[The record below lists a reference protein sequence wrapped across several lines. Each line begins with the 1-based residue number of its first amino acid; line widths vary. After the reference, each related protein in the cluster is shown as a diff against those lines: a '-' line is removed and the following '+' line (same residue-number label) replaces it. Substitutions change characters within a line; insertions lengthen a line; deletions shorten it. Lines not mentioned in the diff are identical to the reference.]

1 MSTQI
6 NPKILRIYP
15 IKCQILDD
23 GLTRRSC
30 ILQRLS
36 GETIEDQDVLY
47 FDLSSTIPLPEDDD
61 CDSYLLAALM
71 DAMGEGRNIEVYGS
85 VSRSLLGNLVE
96 FQAAWHKWLP
106 DMYQLVGMEATR
118 LRSSQKTN
126 NNYIGAFSGGVDATF
141 TVYRHAKNLCSY
153 RTKEISRCVQVH
165 GFDIPLAKP
174 KAFQQS
180 RTQAEKSLRDLNLDL
195 DIIRTNYRL
204 ISKVGWW
211 HSAIIALVAALNH
224 YKLVAG
230 GCLVGSSE
238 SYDSIIL
245 PWCSNPITDPLL
257 GCDEFAIIHDGASHS
272 RTEKIEIISEWQQGI
287 SGLRVCWQAGAAT
300 GTNCGQCEKC
310 VRTKLNFLAAGLHL
324 PDCIPPA
331 KAPAVDITD
340 QIRGLKIRNRFSRKE
355 LSSIHAHATRKGL
368 NGPWLEALQQLLARN

>member
-1 MSTQI
+1 MNDQANSKT
-6 NPKILRIYP
+6 LRIYP
-15 IKCQILDD
+15 IKLQVLDD
-23 GLTRRSC
+23 QLTRRSC

-36 GETIEDQDVLY
+36 GETIEEQDVLY

-61 CDSYLLAALM
+61 CDSFLLAALM
-71 DAMGEGRNIEVYGS
+71 DAMSEGRNIEAYGS

-126 NNYIGAFSGGVDATF
+126 NNYIVAFSGGVDATF

-180 RTQAEKSLRDLNLDL
+180 RTQAEESLRDLNLNL

-211 HSAIIALVAALNH
+211 HSGIIALVAALNH

-230 GCLVGSSE
+230 GCLVGSGE
-238 SYDSIIL
+238 PYNELIL

-257 GCDEFAIIHDGASHS
+257 GCDEFAVIHDGASHS

-287 SGLRVCWQAGAAT
+287 SGLRVCWQAGAAHRHELWT
-300 GTNCGQCEKC
+300 MREMCENKTELPGC
-310 VRTKLNFLAAGLHL
+310 RPSPAGLH
-324 PDCIPPA
+324 PTSKSTSGRHHRPNQRPEDTQSSFSPR
-331 KAPAVDITD
+331 AVTHPCPCH
-340 QIRGLKIRNRFSRKE
+340 QERPQRS
-355 LSSIHAHATRKGL
+355 
-368 NGPWLEALQQLLARN
+368 LA